1 MKRVI
6 SMLLAMLLTVPVLAD
21 DYVEIIVETE
31 PVTISETAKQA
42 VEVEIVAE
50 PLEMETNDL
59 RETPYF
65 SVTIPAVMTVVVS
78 ENGAVYTATNA
89 AIINNSTDAIEI
101 TDIMISPSGGWTL
114 VPYDT
119 NMAAEKVDSRLIGFM
134 LNGVDGT
141 VDNLSIEGDWTVDQG
156 DELALFYD
164 AVVSATSQVIYGEE
178 VLTVVFVVDWA
189 D

>member
-6 SMLLAMLLTVPVLAD
+6 SMLLAVMLASPVFAD
-21 DYVEIIVETE
+21 NYVEIIVETE
-31 PVTISETAKQA
+31 PVTISETAIQS

-50 PLEMETNDL
+50 PLEMEANDL

-78 ENGAVYTATNA
+78 ENGTVYTATNA

-119 NMAAEKVDSRLIGFM
+119 NMAAEKVDSRLIEFM

-141 VDNLSIEGDWTVDQG
+141 VDNLSTSGDWIVAQG
-156 DELALFYD
+156 DEFILLYD
-164 AVVSATSQVIYGEE
+164 AVVSATSQAIYGEE

-189 D
+189 N